1 MLILCTLTY
10 RIVVAPTVINSDFFL
25 KATVSFD
32 GLRLLILVN
41 FFRATFISYKPFSK
55 LGKKVVRLMIYEL
68 QLLHI
73 FIRSA
78 MLNEFGVY
86 KLYRVS
92 YYFEI
97 TSFLRDSII

>member
-1 MLILCTLTY
+1 M
-10 RIVVAPTVINSDFFL
+10 
-25 KATVSFD
+25 
-32 GLRLLILVN
+32 
-41 FFRATFISYKPFSK
+41 
-55 LGKKVVRLMIYEL
+55 GKKVVRLMIYEL

-73 FIRSA
+73 YIRSA

-97 TSFLRDSII
+97 TSFLRDSIIYFFQIFSRLRLFDGLRLLISEKVLKATIISWATTIQ

>member
-1 MLILCTLTY
+1 
-10 RIVVAPTVINSDFFL
+10 
-25 KATVSFD
+25 
-32 GLRLLILVN
+32 
-41 FFRATFISYKPFSK
+41 
-55 LGKKVVRLMIYEL
+55 MIYEL

-73 FIRSA
+73 YIRSA

-97 TSFLRDSII
+97 TCFLRDSIIQGGYVYYFFQIFSRLCLFDGLQLLISEKVLKTTIIWWATTIQ